1 MDTPF
6 IYVLTKVPGQQQK
19 NKKKKTENLKQKPS
33 EIPIKSST
41 NAMHD
46 AFYTFKVD
54 SRQSFDGNAERL
66 YVLEF

>member
-6 IYVLTKVPGQQQK
+6 IYVLTKVSGQQQ
-19 NKKKKTENLKQKPS
+19 NEKKTENLKQKPS